1 MKKTFKKWTLPICFL
16 GIILIQIYSYINGFK
31 VETAMFVVVVALL
44 PEALKSLEL
53 NISDK
58 SFKLFRKM
66 MLTLAIVL
74 LVYTLWSSM

>member
-1 MKKTFKKWTLPICFL
+1 MKIILKKWTMPICLLF
-16 GIILIQIYSYINGFK
+16 IILTQIYSYIYGFR
-31 VETAMFVVVVALL
+31 VEAAMIVIVVAML

>member
-1 MKKTFKKWTLPICFL
+1 LL
-16 GIILIQIYSYINGFK
+16 GIILTQIYSFINGFR
-31 VETAMFVVVVALL
+31 VETAVFVVVLALL

>member
-1 MKKTFKKWTLPICFL
+1 MKKTFKKWTLPICLL
-16 GIILIQIYSYINGFK
+16 GIILIQIYSYINGFR

-58 SFKLFRKM
+58 SFELFKKIM
-66 MLTLAIVL
+66 ITLAIVL
-74 LVYTLWSSM
+74 LVYTVWSSM

>member
-1 MKKTFKKWTLPICFL
+1 MKIILKKWTMPICLLF
-16 GIILIQIYSYINGFK
+16 IILTQIYSYINGFR
-31 VETAMFVVVVALL
+31 VEPAMIVIVVAML

>member
-1 MKKTFKKWTLPICFL
+1 MKETFKKWTLPICFL
-16 GIILIQIYSYINGFK
+16 VIILTQIYNYINGFR

-53 NISDK
+53 NILDK

-74 LVYTLWSSM
+74 LVYTVWSSM